1 MRARP
6 PAVLPL
12 LLWLV
17 ATAGA
22 SECPGDGQQQHAVF
36 GSGRH
41 LVGYVVFSTC
51 DLLDRTV
58 KPTPAEVRRYL
69 DAAAGSA
76 GAQVDWHANYSCPE
90 DSDSGQD
97 AAYPAEVERQ
107 LASSRPQDTLFDLP
121 VDVAPSAADCF
132 SEADGDGD
140 SADGACAPCA
150 DFLNL
155 RARLRDALGG
165 KARALASALRA
176 AAAPSHCAQGEGD
189 SDAVCR
195 EWQRQRT
202 PVGLL
207 EVPVAEAAEAALRL
221 WGRLCTSAG
230 GCCGRAGHALTVRD
244 ELWRFQAALD
254 NARATAIQRAV
265 DDALGAA
272 RQVADRS
279 QLGAAASA
287 ALEEARRDLEAAL
300 ADQRAV
306 LHTVRSAQREALG
319 AALLGAGCGGG
330 ALEEAEAVEAAAWG
344 LARHNVG
351 RVAARLLGEESGR
364 VEGRWGGAASG
375 FQLTAQRGLRA
386 LQLALCQAQRVSRAT
401 AALSATV
408 VVMLAHSAAPPP
420 PTDDH
425 TVDAQAVATASHF
438 RTIRIALPLSVAVVL
453 PALFVL

>member
-6 PAVLPL
+6 PALLPL

-22 SECPGDGQQQHAVF
+22 SACPEDGQQQHAVF

-41 LVGYVVFSTC
+41 LVAYVVLSTC
-51 DLLDRTV
+51 DLLDRAV

-76 GAQVDWHANYSCPE
+76 GGHFDWRANYSCPE
-90 DSDSGQD
+90 DSDGGQD

-107 LASSRPQDTLFDLP
+107 LASSRQQDTLFNLP
-121 VDVAPSAADCF
+121 VDVASSAADCF
-132 SEADGDGD
+132 SEVDGDGE
-140 SADGACAPCA
+140 SGDGACEPCA

-176 AAAPSHCAQGEGD
+176 AAAPSHCAHGEG
-189 SDAVCR
+189 DAVCR

-265 DDALGAA
+265 EDALGAA
-272 RQVADRS
+272 RQVAGRS

-319 AALLGAGCGGG
+319 AALLGAGCAGG
-330 ALEEAEAVEAAAWG
+330 ALEAAQAAEAAAWG

-351 RVAARLLGEESGR
+351 RVAARLLGEEGGR
-364 VEGRWGGAASG
+364 VEGRWGGAAAG

-401 AALSATV
+401 AALSASV

-438 RTIRIALPLSVAVVL
+438 RTTRMALPLSVAAVL

>member
-6 PAVLPL
+6 PALLPL

-22 SECPGDGQQQHAVF
+22 SECPEDEQRQHAVF

-41 LVGYVVFSTC
+41 LVAYVVLSTC
-51 DLLDRTV
+51 DLLDRAV

-76 GAQVDWHANYSCPE
+76 GGQFDWHANYSCPE
-90 DSDSGQD
+90 DSDDGQG

-121 VDVAPSAADCF
+121 VDVASSAADCF
-132 SEADGDGD
+132 SEVDGD
-140 SADGACAPCA
+140 SGDDACAPCA

-165 KARALASALRA
+165 KARALASALRN
-176 AAAPSHCAQGEGD
+176 AAAPRHCSQGEG
-189 SDAVCR
+189 DAVCR

-244 ELWRFQAALD
+244 ELWRFQASLD
-254 NARATAIQRAV
+254 NARTTALERAV

-272 RQVADRS
+272 RQVAGRS

-319 AALLGAGCGGG
+319 AALLGAGCAGG
-330 ALEEAEAVEAAAWG
+330 ALEAAEAAEAAAWG
-344 LARHNVG
+344 LARHSVG

-364 VEGRWGGAASG
+364 VEGRWGGAAPG

-386 LQLALCQAQRVSRAT
+386 LQLVLCQAQRVSRAT
-401 AALSATV
+401 AALSASV

-420 PTDDH
+420 TDDH
-425 TVDAQAVATASHF
+425 IADAQAVATASHF
-438 RTIRIALPLSVAVVL
+438 RTIRVALPLSVAAVL